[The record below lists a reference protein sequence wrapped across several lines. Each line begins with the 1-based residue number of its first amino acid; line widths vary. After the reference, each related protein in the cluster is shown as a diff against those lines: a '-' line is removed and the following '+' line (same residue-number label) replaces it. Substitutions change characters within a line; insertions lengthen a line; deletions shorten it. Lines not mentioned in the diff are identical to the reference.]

1 MRNHGYCVVHG
12 VHLRVSA
19 EQRCGEI
26 WAVGSSSGEHGA
38 ACLEGDRTRGGEGG
52 EFLVFCFVE

>member
-1 MRNHGYCVVHG
+1 MRSHGYCVVHS

-26 WAVGSSSGEHGA
+26 PAVGSSSGEHGGG
-38 ACLEGDRTRGGEGG
+38 LTGGRQDQRWGGRGVSGI
-52 EFLVFCFVE
+52 LFC

>member
-1 MRNHGYCVVHG
+1 MRNHRYCVVHG

-26 WAVGSSSGEHGA
+26 WAVGSSSGEHG
-38 ACLEGDRTRGGEGG
+38 GGLPGG
-52 EFLVFCFVE
+52 RQDQRWGGRRVSGILFC